1 MPSPVVLEASQIS
14 TDLLD
19 MDKPIC
25 YGQLYYVI
33 DHERIILFKYIVKS
47 KSSHAKK
54 KFLMKIKAIY

>member
-33 DHERIILFKYIVKS
+33 DHERIILFKCIMKS
-47 KSSHAKK
+47 
-54 KFLMKIKAIY
+54 